1 MSESRK
7 EYFREI
13 YKFYAFFS
21 KIISH
26 CGGGYEMSPYPTY
39 ATYQI
44 LSDFCKIE
52 AVASVYGREEKNI
65 ARTSEHRAFSKL
77 HCSVYTG
84 MPIKWL
90 DD

>member
-44 LSDFCKIE
+44 LSDFCKSE
-52 AVASVYGREEKNI
+52 AVTSVYGREEKNI
-65 ARTSEHRAFSKL
+65 ARTSEHQNYI
-77 HCSVYTG
+77 VQYTQAY
-84 MPIKWL
+84 L
-90 DD
+90 

>member
-7 EYFREI
+7 EYFTEI

-26 CGGGYEMSPYPTY
+26 CGGGYEMSPYPTD

-52 AVASVYGREEKNI
+52 AVTSVYGREEKI
-65 ARTSEHRAFSKL
+65 LLEHRNIVRFQNYI
-77 HCSVYTG
+77 VQYTQAY
-84 MPIKWL
+84 L
-90 DD
+90 